1 MSAHDESFDSPVPNL
16 SSSGDMK
23 PKHKTHTNRHS
34 HPSSSKKAK
43 GVDFESLASQLNQLA
58 KGKLPDG
65 CLDGVLRG
73 QEPEIRQ
80 DAILLALRWFGKC
93 SNKEEWIPAASIAYA
108 LRFMKRRY
116 ARRLSKRPEHVQI
129 DEELTPVSLI
139 LVNPDTHPLSG
150 RPHATHMAIQAIH
163 QATQRGSI
171 STSNAAIVLMVL
183 QDGHAVSTIAQKLN
197 LTTGG
202 IHYHINQ
209 VRAALPTIIANI
221 EEPGFCSKSNVSE
234 EQLWQF

>member
-1 MSAHDESFDSPVPNL
+1 MSAHGESFDSPVPKPKAWA
-16 SSSGDMK
+16 MK
-23 PKHKTHTNRHS
+23 PKHKTHTSRHP
-34 HPSSSKKAK
+34 HPGSSKKAK
-43 GVDFESLASQLNQLA
+43 GVDFESLASQLDQLA

-65 CLDGVLRG
+65 CLDGVLRA

-93 SNKEEWIPAASIAYA
+93 TSKAEWNPAASIAYA
-108 LRFMKRRY
+108 LRYIKLRY
-116 ARRLSKRPEHVQI
+116 ARRLSKRPEHVQM
-129 DEELTPVSLI
+129 DEELTPASLT
-139 LVNPDTHPLSG
+139 LANPDTHPLSG

-171 STSNAAIVLMVL
+171 STSTAAIVLMVL
-183 QDGHAVSTIAQKLN
+183 QDGHAVSTIARKLK

-209 VRAALPTIIANI
+209 VRAALPAIIANI
-221 EEPGFCSKSNVSE
+221 EEPGFCSKSIIESE
-234 EQLWQF
+234 